1 MKSQYEIDVLKAI
14 VSDTM
19 QVELVKK
26 SNRKEAV
33 NARKIFTKILSERGY
48 SRSEIGHYLKKDQ
61 GSIHYYLNDVDQAI
75 KASTYLA
82 EVYIN
87 CKESLINVV
96 DKTTNVENKTIVS
109 LKVRI
114 DELILD
120 RERMKEKL
128 NEYIRIKQLI
138 DLVDYKTPV
147 GQEYTVLNQLRV
159 MFNEMGD
166 YGGKLE

>member
-1 MKSQYEIDVLKAI
+1 MNSQYEMDVLKAI

-26 SNRKEAV
+26 SNRKEVV
-33 NARKIFTKILSERGY
+33 NARKVFTKILNERGY

-61 GSIHYYLNDVDQAI
+61 GSIHYYLNDVDQVI
-75 KASTYLA
+75 KASTYLT

-114 DELILD
+114 DELLLD
-120 RERMKEKL
+120 REHMKEKL
-128 NEYIRIKQLI
+128 NHYERIKQLI
-138 DLVDYKTPV
+138 DLVDCYTPI
-147 GQEYTVLNQLRV
+147 GQENNVLKKMRV
-159 MFNEMGD
+159 MLNEMRD
-166 YGGKLE
+166 YGGDLE